1 MVFVSGVGRFDRP
14 FPHYIYNRKDDTM
27 TAQELKSCRQRS
39 DRIKSLN
46 ESIERL
52 RSTMES
58 MTQVLSL
65 APAHGFGTDKLAE
78 QMAALFELT
87 ERRTDEIIALE
98 QSRDNVEAWLQTLPP
113 HKAKV
118 IRLRY
123 VDALPWKQVARRAG
137 YAESTCYEINSE
149 ILSILNP

>member
-1 MVFVSGVGRFDRP
+1 
-14 FPHYIYNRKDDTM
+14 M
-27 TAQELKSCRQRS
+27 TAQELKSCRQRD

-52 RSTMES
+52 RSVMES

-65 APAHGFGTDKLAE
+65 APAHGIGTDKIAE

-87 ERRTDEIIALE
+87 ERRTAEIIALE
-98 QSRDNVEAWLQTLPP
+98 QSRDNVEAWLQTLAPQ
-113 HKAKV
+113 KAKV

-149 ILSILNP
+149 VLSCLN